1 MNVFITGVSSGI
13 GWGLAKHYLE
23 KGYNVFGVSRRVP
36 KDFIS
41 HPSFRH
47 QCCDLTYFEYIHK
60 SLKKLFRDIEQ
71 IDIAILNAGIL
82 GEISEM
88 HKQSVSDIKKVMDS
102 NVWSNKEVID
112 YLLLSQIKVDKIV
125 AISSGAS
132 INGNKGWGGY
142 SISKASLNMLIKLYA
157 SENPAIGFY
166 ALAPGLVDTAM
177 QDYLCGDQIDP
188 LSFPSA
194 DKLRDARNTPQMP
207 KPEAIATTLAA
218 TIAEIHNNPSGSYV
232 DIRNL

>member
-1 MNVFITGVSSGI
+1 MNIFITGVSSGI
-13 GWGLAKHYLE
+13 GWGLAKYYLE
-23 KGYNVFGVSRRVP
+23 NGHQVFGVSRRVP
-36 KDFIS
+36 KDLIS
-41 HPSFRH
+41 HPLFRH
-47 QCCDLTYFEYIHK
+47 ECCDLTYFEYINK

-71 IDIAILNAGIL
+71 IDITILNAGIV

-88 HKQSVSDIKKVMDS
+88 HKQSVSAIKKVMDS

-112 YLLLSQIKVDKIV
+112 YLLLSKIKLSKVV

-157 SENPAIGFY
+157 SENPQIGFY

-194 DKLRDARNTPQMP
+194 DILRDARNTPKMP
-207 KPEAIATTLAA
+207 KPSEIAKTLAE
-218 TIAEIHNNPSGSYV
+218 TITEIQQNPSGSYV